1 MLSLNVPSYSDP
13 SGYILSDLPKPEI
26 TDSKDVVIKV
36 HAASVNPVDVKKAD
50 GVLKMALKDTFPYKI
65 GYDCAGIVTEIGK
78 SVSRFKIGDEVYV
91 RLPESHRGA
100 WSEYARCPE
109 EFIALKPPSLSF
121 ESAAAIPLA
130 ATTAFQALQKYN
142 GDLTGKTVFVPAGL
156 GGVGLYALQLA
167 KHVFHAGNVITTV
180 STSKIPKVE
189 ELLGKGTV
197 DQIIDYR
204 KSDPKDVIPH
214 GSVDFLFDTMAVS
227 MEYLCLMRPKTSRI
241 VSISTL
247 PSGTLLQNSSV
258 MRLPDRPTLPFAYK
272 AVLNVLDATRRLRA
286 RRYGVEYSYMFLE
299 PSGNDLDTLRGYIE
313 EGKLKTVVGTTAN
326 LRDIEE
332 VRKACQVV
340 YGGQGGLGKV
350 VIRVAD
356 SDS

>member
-1 MLSLNVPSYSDP
+1 MLSLNIPAYSDP

-50 GVLKMALKDTFPYKI
+50 GILKMALKDT
-65 GYDCAGIVTEIGK
+65 A
-78 SVSRFKIGDEVYV
+78 SRFKVGDEVYV

-100 WSEYARCPE
+100 WSEYAGCPE

-350 VIRVAD
+350 VIRVAE

>member
-1 MLSLNVPSYSDP
+1 
-13 SGYILSDLPKPEI
+13 
-26 TDSKDVVIKV
+26 
-36 HAASVNPVDVKKAD
+36 
-50 GVLKMALKDTFPYKI
+50 
-65 GYDCAGIVTEIGK
+65 
-78 SVSRFKIGDEVYV
+78 
-91 RLPESHRGA
+91 
-100 WSEYARCPE
+100 
-109 EFIALKPPSLSF
+109 
-121 ESAAAIPLA
+121 
-130 ATTAFQALQKYN
+130 
-142 GDLTGKTVFVPAGL
+142 
-156 GGVGLYALQLA
+156 
-167 KHVFHAGNVITTV
+167 
-180 STSKIPKVE
+180 
-189 ELLGKGTV
+189 
-197 DQIIDYR
+197 
-204 KSDPKDVIPH
+204 
-214 GSVDFLFDTMAVS
+214 MAVS

-350 VIRVAD
+350 VIRVAE